1 MVAEQRRRVEDLMTR
16 MIEEM
21 DKAYLRRM
29 QGNMHRC
36 AATCCDNE
44 SYSILQVQNCVENC
58 SSSLNEAQN
67 YVQNEFV
74 RIQNRLQRCVM
85 DCNDTI
91 KDKMSSNLTQH
102 EVDRYSE
109 EFDKCATKCVDTYCD
124 LLPSLEKSMKNVLSS
139 KV

>member
-29 QGNMHRC
+29 QGDMHRC

-44 SYSILQVQNCVENC
+44 SYNILQVQNCVENC

-91 KDKMSSNLTQH
+91 KDKMSSNLTQN